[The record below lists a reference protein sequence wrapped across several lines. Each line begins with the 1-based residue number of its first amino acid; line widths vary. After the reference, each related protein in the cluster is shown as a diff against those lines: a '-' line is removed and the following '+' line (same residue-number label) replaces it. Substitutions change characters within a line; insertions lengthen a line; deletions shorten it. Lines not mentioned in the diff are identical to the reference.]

1 MKRMNRAR
9 KNVALS
15 IVTLGTVLAT
25 GTTAF
30 AAEPV
35 ASVDVSDGSS
45 EPTATNVDNAGVVDA
60 LVGLATTTVGVLN
73 GEATPQVDENES
85 GGVNIVLDPGS
96 VPGLKEA
103 FAPQG
108 NHSGLTTKRGKDSA
122 GNTVVFPTSGTLT
135 SGFGQ
140 RWGTM
145 HNGIDVANSVGTPIV
160 AVMDG
165 TVINSGPAQGFGNW
179 IRIQH
184 DDGTISVYGHM
195 SADQLK
201 VNVGDHVTAGQEI
214 AGIGNEGHSTGPH
227 LHFEIHP
234 GGGAPVDPVSWFN
247 ERGISV

>member
-73 GEATPQVDENES
+73 GEATPQVDGNES

-165 TVINSGPAQGFGNW
+165 TVINAGPAQGFGNW
-179 IRIQH
+179 VVIKH
-184 DDGTISVYGHM
+184 DGGEVSVYGHM
-195 SADQLK
+195 RNYSVSVGQRVSAGEQ
-201 VNVGDHVTAGQEI
+201 I
-214 AGIGNEGHSTGPH
+214 AQIGNEGRSTGPH
-227 LHFEIHP
+227 LHFEIRP
-234 GGGAPVDPVSWFN
+234 DGVTPVDPQVWLN
-247 ERGISV
+247 KQGIRI